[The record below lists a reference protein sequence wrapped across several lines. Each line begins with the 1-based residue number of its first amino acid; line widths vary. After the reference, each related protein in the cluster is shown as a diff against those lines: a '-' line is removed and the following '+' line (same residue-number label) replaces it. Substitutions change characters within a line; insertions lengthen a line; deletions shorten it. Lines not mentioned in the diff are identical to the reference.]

1 MTCGMSR
8 RCPILVLLA
17 AVIAALMPRT
27 YAVGVCQN
35 AQAAHDWGGKVG
47 TRRAVSEGHQIQL
60 FDLQQLDNR
69 YGTPCPYWAAHKK
82 SGTPILTHSPI
93 DTDSLRRALI
103 ARADTADAAE
113 VFRLSAV
120 FERGVPGVAADS
132 TVAMQLLQR
141 AADMKSPAA
150 LNYLGFKY
158 YRGEGV
164 PRDAR
169 RALTLIEEAAQ
180 LGDVRSYNNLGWLL
194 AEGELVERDYAKAA
208 YWLRRASDGGVATAS
223 AMLGDLY
230 ARGEGVPCDTLRADS
245 LYTLAIDRGLA
256 DAQLKLL
263 ALRGGNYRQ
272 LSPGEAVRLGLRHYL
287 RRGPTVGVF
296 LFSIAAEKGDA
307 RAEALLGDA
316 CSRGIGTAYDHTL
329 SIIHFYRAATA
340 GYAPAQF
347 VVAEMLDM
355 FPDALQQIPDDALPP
370 GTQRNGSQQYWY
382 EQAAAAG
389 ITDAQTA
396 AETMLELQ

>member
-1 MTCGMSR
+1 MTCGMCR
-8 RCPILVLLA
+8 RCPILLLM
-17 AVIAALMPRT
+17 AVVAAALMPRT
-27 YAVGVCQN
+27 HAVGN
-35 AQAAHDWGGKVG
+35 GPAA
-47 TRRAVSEGHQIQL
+47 A
-60 FDLQQLDNR
+60 
-69 YGTPCPYWAAHKK
+69 
-82 SGTPILTHSPI
+82 I

-113 VFRLSAV
+113 VFRLSSV

-132 TVAMQLLQR
+132 AVAMQLLQR

-164 PRDAR
+164 PRDTR
-169 RALTLIEEAAQ
+169 RALALIEEAAQ

-230 ARGEGVPCDTLRADS
+230 ACGEGVPCDTLRADS

-263 ALRGGNYRQ
+263 ALRGKSYRQ
-272 LSPGEAVRLGLRHYL
+272 LPSEEAVRLGLRHYL

-296 LFSIAAEKGDA
+296 LFRIAAEKGNA
-307 RAEALLGDA
+307 HAEALLGDA
-316 CSRGIGTAYDHTL
+316 CSRGLGTAYDHTL

-347 VVAEMLDM
+347 VIAEMLDM

-370 GTQRNGSQQYWY
+370 GTQRTNSQQYWY

-396 AETMLELQ
+396 AETMLNTK

>member
-47 TRRAVSEGHQIQL
+47 TRRAVSGGHQIQL

-245 LYTLAIDRGLA
+245 LYTIAIDRGLG

-263 ALRGGNYRQ
+263 ALRGDSYRQ
-272 LSPGEAVRLGLRHYL
+272 LPPEEAVRLGLRHYL

-296 LFSIAAEKGDA
+296 LFRIAAEKGDA

-316 CSRGIGTAYDHTL
+316 CSRGIGTPYDHNL

-382 EQAAAAG
+382 EQAARAG

-396 AETMLELQ
+396 AETMLKLQ